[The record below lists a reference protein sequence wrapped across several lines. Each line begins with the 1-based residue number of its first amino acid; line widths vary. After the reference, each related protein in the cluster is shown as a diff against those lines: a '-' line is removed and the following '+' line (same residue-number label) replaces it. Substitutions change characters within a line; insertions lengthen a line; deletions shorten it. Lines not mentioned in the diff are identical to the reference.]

1 MKISKERLKQI
12 IQEEIEAEIEEG
24 LLGNLALGL
33 ATAMHGGA
41 KPIPTSA
48 DIPSLDTGEP
58 EAAQVMQAPKE
69 GLSDDGE
76 SFTGLLFDDAP
87 YTPRQVLPITY
98 QPNGAIYWFSLEQ
111 FLITGKIPRHGV
123 FPYVMQEADSVDI
136 DTIEDFQQAEK
147 ILKSKG

>member
-1 MKISKERLKQI
+1 MIMKISKEKLKQI

-76 SFTGLLFDDAP
+76 SFTASFKIGDDIQLA
-87 YTPRQVLPITY
+87 
-98 QPNGAIYWFSLEQ
+98 
-111 FLITGKIPRHGV
+111 
-123 FPYVMQEADSVDI
+123 
-136 DTIEDFQQAEK
+136 FQQADMAAKAGLQKVKPGKEVEISSRINIGGK
-147 ILKSKG
+147 MFSTATVK

>member
-76 SFTGLLFDDAP
+76 SFTASFKIGDDIQLA
-87 YTPRQVLPITY
+87 
-98 QPNGAIYWFSLEQ
+98 
-111 FLITGKIPRHGV
+111 
-123 FPYVMQEADSVDI
+123 
-136 DTIEDFQQAEK
+136 FQQADMAAKAGLQKVKPGKEVEISSRINIGGK
-147 ILKSKG
+147 MFSTATVK